1 MVLRAG
7 GCAKHIAA
15 YSAMADL
22 LDLIQVIPLQI
33 VSCDQLEDSVA
44 SFLQACLAC
53 NLLSSMTTKFHW
65 LLHLPFHVKKFEAK
79 GLGRMLPSCFVQER
93 KHKVAKRYAENICN
107 TSRFETSILQ
117 EIICHDLA
125 QLKGSNSFQCKAR
138 LEKVSPVPRKLAD
151 FLKQQF
157 GRNPVNSATCNS
169 AFLDPAG
176 KCQRKDVVVLK
187 NSELCVA
194 HIWFHASFDDKIVSL
209 VSLWEI
215 QDFNKHQGHATC
227 KKVDDAVLIDTS
239 QILSAV
245 SWCKLTEDTYRI
257 LVPVHL
263 RS

>member
-1 MVLRAG
+1 MHWNLGFAWWQVKCFPLAFTEAQEGKQTSRCIQVCSWWGPEFISTVSFFFQHVVLRAG

-138 LEKVSPVPRKLAD
+138 LEKESPVPRKLAD
-151 FLKQQF
+151 FFETTIWKKSCKFCNMQQ
-157 GRNPVNSATCNS
+157 C
-169 AFLDPAG
+169 
-176 KCQRKDVVVLK
+176 
-187 NSELCVA
+187 
-194 HIWFHASFDDKIVSL
+194 I
-209 VSLWEI
+209 
-215 QDFNKHQGHATC
+215 
-227 KKVDDAVLIDTS
+227 
-239 QILSAV
+239 
-245 SWCKLTEDTYRI
+245 SWSCR
-257 LVPVHL
+257 
-263 RS
+263 